1 MKLTRE
7 SLIIVMV
14 ALVFLL
20 LGVVQVIREV
30 CAARA
35 EGAFAPLPINKA
47 VSSPVLPKR

>member
-1 MKLTRE
+1 MKLSRE
-7 SLIIVMV
+7 SLIIVVV

-35 EGAFAPLPINKA
+35 AGEFSPLPVNRA
-47 VSSPVLPKR
+47 VSSPMLPRR

>member
-1 MKLTRE
+1 MKLSRE
-7 SLIIVMV
+7 SLIIVVV

-35 EGAFAPLPINKA
+35 DGAFAPPPVHKA
-47 VSSPVLPKR
+47 VTMPLSPRR